1 VITWFGDRLVDE
13 ADVRISPADRGFTV
27 GDGVFETLR
36 TYGGRP
42 FALRRHLERLAASA
56 DALGLVLPPRAD
68 LAAAI
73 DAVILANGLPESRV
87 RVTVTAGEGA
97 AATARG
103 DGPPT
108 LLVTVGAL
116 PPTPPTGRVAVVPWT
131 RNPHDPLAGVKAT
144 AYGGNVRALR
154 WAQARGADEG
164 LFATTGGHLCEGTGT
179 NVFVVLDG
187 ALVTPPL
194 AAGCLAGVTRGLLL
208 ESAAA
213 HGLEVAEAQIELH
226 ALAAAPEAF
235 LTSTTREVQPIA
247 WVDGTALPS
256 APGPLTVAAAELFAQ
271 VVAAGI
277 DP

>member
-1 VITWFGDRLVDE
+1 VIAWFGGRLVDE

-42 FALRRHLERLAASA
+42 FAVRRHLERLAASA
-56 DALGLVLPPRAD
+56 DALGLVLPPPAD

-73 DAVILANGLPESRV
+73 DAVVVANGLPESRV

-103 DGPPT
+103 DGPPS
-108 LLVTVGAL
+108 LLVTVGPL
-116 PPTPPTGRVAVVPWT
+116 PPAPAMARVAVVPWT

-154 WAQARGADEG
+154 WAHQQGADEG
-164 LFATTGGHLCEGTGT
+164 LFATVDGHLCEGTGT
-179 NVFVVLDG
+179 NVFLVVDG
-187 ALVTPPL
+187 MVVTPPL
-194 AAGCLAGVTRGLLL
+194 ASGCLAGVTRGLLL
-208 ESAAA
+208 EAAA
-213 HGLEVAEAQIELH
+213 AEGQAIVEGDVALG

-247 WVDGTALPS
+247 WVDGVALPS
-256 APGPLTVAAAELFAQ
+256 APGPLTAAAAELFAQ